1 MASAE
6 LIVIHSVKLFAQRRR
21 KKNSRRRLCS
31 FAVFFREKNYA
42 HLMGVRLSAVEKPF
56 PHYVPV
62 FDLCIERKVTL
73 SENVYFMYLISNVCF
88 HLHLL
93 LNARVQVYNRK
104 KRAPM
109 KTLVCKWTQ
118 KNVRPSVVMSVCKK
132 KHRRRQGNALLTLTL
147 SFVCNR

>member
-1 MASAE
+1 
-6 LIVIHSVKLFAQRRR
+6 
-21 KKNSRRRLCS
+21 
-31 FAVFFREKNYA
+31 
-42 HLMGVRLSAVEKPF
+42 MGVRLSAVEKPF

-132 KHRRRQGNALLTLTL
+132 NTEEDKETHYLLWHCPLYATDKDVDSCRQARFLNWHSLLYVLPSVPQTALWYWSL
-147 SFVCNR
+147 SYCYFRLFF